1 MWKAKWAYWVVQIL
15 GWGSFYS
22 LIAYVETTGDVQK
35 GLPKEIPHLLFI
47 RWTTVLL
54 VSIGVTHF
62 WRYLM
67 LRFKMLDLNFTRILI
82 PLTFSLIFV
91 SILGS
96 LITSIID
103 FDEITGKYNP
113 NLSIDFF
120 ARKVFINSFLNGI
133 WVLFYLPYCL
143 YEKTRT
149 QELDNLRLIAHQ
161 REMELK
167 NLQSQLNPH
176 FLFNAL
182 NSIRALVDF
191 DPEKA
196 REAITSLSIIMRK
209 SLELGKIQLVSL
221 SDEMTLVENYLELE
235 QIRFEERL
243 RIKYEI
249 DDRLLD
255 IKIPPFMI
263 QTLTENAVKHGI
275 SKLMDGGD
283 LIIKIFTLHDESIIS
298 IYNTGKLGNET
309 DSGIGIKNVEQR
321 LQFAFGEKATF
332 ELTENEGVEA
342 RITIKI

>member
-1 MWKAKWAYWVVQIL
+1 MWKAKWTYWLVQLI
-15 GWGSFYS
+15 GWGLFYL
-22 LIAYVETTGDVQK
+22 LIAFIENSTPKDVAK
-35 GLPKEIPHLLFI
+35 PELKHIVIF
-47 RWTTVLL
+47 RWIIVFS
-54 VSIGVTHF
+54 VSIATTHV

-67 LRFKMLDLNFTRILI
+67 LKFKMLDLKFTRILV
-82 PLTFSLIFV
+82 PLTLSLILV
-91 SILGS
+91 SFLGS
-96 LITSIID
+96 LVTTCLD
-103 FDEITGKYNP
+103 FSETTGKYEP
-113 NLSIDFF
+113 NTSISFF
-120 ARKVFINSFLNGI
+120 FSKVLLNSFLNGI

-209 SLELGKIQLVSL
+209 SLELGKIQLVPL

-243 RIKYEI
+243 RVKYEI
-249 DDRLLD
+249 DPNLLYV
-255 IKIPPFMI
+255 KIPPFMI
-263 QTLTENAVKHGI
+263 QTLAENAVKHGI

-283 LIIKIFTLHDESIIS
+283 LIIRISKFSQKIEIS
-298 IYNTGKLGNET
+298 IFNTGKLGNET

-321 LQFAFGEKATF
+321 LQFAFGDKATF
-332 ELTENEGVEA
+332 KLTENQGVIA
-342 RITIKI
+342 LITINI